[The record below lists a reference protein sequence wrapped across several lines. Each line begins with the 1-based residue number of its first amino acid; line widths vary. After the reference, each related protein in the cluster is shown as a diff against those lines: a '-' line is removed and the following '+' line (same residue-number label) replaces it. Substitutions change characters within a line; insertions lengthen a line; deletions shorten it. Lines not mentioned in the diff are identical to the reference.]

1 MLPIVSTIL
10 GIATKFIPDKDKQIE
25 LQKMLIEKETEL
37 EKAFVS
43 YADKDH
49 ELRLKELEHRGFKS
63 WWRPFLMFG
72 FGTIVMLY
80 CMIYYI
86 LPGIMVYFPQFEF
99 ALLMEPIQVDPALW
113 DLVKYSILGIGGM
126 RTVDKYNRRK

>member
-1 MLPIVSTIL
+1 MLPIISTIL
-10 GIATKFIPDKDKQIE
+10 GIANKFIPDQDKQIE

-49 ELRLKELEHRGFKS
+49 ELRIKEIEHKGFKS

-80 CMIYYI
+80 CIIYYI
-86 LPGIMVYFPQFEF
+86 IPGILVYLPDMDWVM
-99 ALLMEPIQVDPALW
+99 LIEPIKVDPALW

-126 RTVDKYNRRK
+126 RTVDKFRRK